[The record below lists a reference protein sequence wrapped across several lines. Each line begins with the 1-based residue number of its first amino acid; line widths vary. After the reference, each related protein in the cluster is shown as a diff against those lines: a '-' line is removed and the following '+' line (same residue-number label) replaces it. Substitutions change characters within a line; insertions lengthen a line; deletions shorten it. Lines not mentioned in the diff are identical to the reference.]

1 MGSKARPKERALTL
15 RLVTVRQSISLSLC
29 IPPGWP
35 PQTAYRVAY
44 VIALWLGLDSTNH
57 VIEKY
62 QVRYVV
68 VY

>member
-15 RLVTVRQSISLSLC
+15 RLVTVRQSISQALSLY
-29 IPPGWP
+29 IPS
-35 PQTAYRVAY
+35 QTAYVAY
-44 VIALWLGLDSTNH
+44 VIASRLGLDSANH

-68 VY
+68 VH